1 VACGQ
6 AAADRRGRGG
16 SSRSRMIDRTRRPH
30 ALSPPTG
37 RLRRL
42 PGGLPGDRRA
52 AHRALAE
59 ATDPGGDRRAW
70 HRAPAAPWP
79 DETVADEMERSADRA
94 RTREGAAAAVA
105 FLEQVAEM
113 TPGPPAVACA
123 PSPQLRP
130 SSTPAGR
137 TRPTSCWRPRRW
149 AQLDDLQRARLER
162 LRARLAFSL
171 TRGSD
176 APPLL
181 LHAARRLVPLD
192 AGLAGETYLDALGA
206 AIFAGG
212 SIAAVLHN
220 GLGRCD
226 SAFAV
231 A

>member
-1 VACGQ
+1 VRLVVACGQ

-79 DETVADEMERSADRA
+79 DEAVADEMERSADRA

-130 SSTPAGR
+130 SSTPATAEMG
-137 TRPTSCWRPRRW
+137 
-149 AQLDDLQRARLER
+149 QLDDLQRARLER
-162 LRARLAFSL
+162 LRARLAFCL
-171 TRGSD
+171 TRGSGLHRCCSTRPD
-176 APPLL
+176 ASYP
-181 LHAARRLVPLD
+181 RRR
-192 AGLAGETYLDALGA
+192 T
-206 AIFAGG
+206 GG
-212 SIAAVLHN
+212 
-220 GLGRCD
+220 
-226 SAFAV
+226 
-231 A
+231 